1 MVSLQMCAVETR
13 EGRVPTVG
21 HGDASPRRRNALYQ
35 RVLSVDLRGHY
46 SNLLSGKRI
55 PSTDWCRRIAQI
67 FSLVRLSGEQGVQ
80 VHRVPD

>member
-35 RVLSVDLRGHY
+35 RVLSVEVRGIEPLSSSDLPG
-46 SNLLSGKRI
+46 LLR
-55 PSTDWCRRIAQI
+55 A
-67 FSLVRLSGEQGVQ
+67 
-80 VHRVPD
+80 